1 MNARAQP
8 ASPAGTLLERELLPG
23 ECDVRRQ
30 IRELITLREPAMSP
44 DRDLA
49 RMLPPKG
56 WGIMEPLDIPAVWAT
71 RGTTRMPFKK
81 QPVET
86 HAQWA
91 KIRRETAVL
100 SEASVALRRFIAE
113 CLEKAR
119 GCPSLMP
126 LIDMEPI
133 RSRQLRVV

>member
-1 MNARAQP
+1 M
-8 ASPAGTLLERELLPG
+8 
-23 ECDVRRQ
+23 RRQ
-30 IRELITLREPAMSP
+30 IRELITLREPVMIP
-44 DRDLA
+44 DRDLEG

-56 WGIMEPLDIPAVWAT
+56 WGIMEPLDIPADWAT
-71 RGTTRMPFKK
+71 RGTTRMQFKK